1 VRCQGKIT
9 NWKDD
14 QGFGFVTQN
23 GTDKNKTAFVH
34 IKAFSDRSRR
44 PKLGDLIT
52 YEANLDEKRRFR
64 ADDVQFVIRASVKF
78 SSSDVGGGSSTSSIG
93 KALAY
98 LFCAVLILSV
108 LLGRLPLIVLGF
120 YVVASFVAYVAYAM
134 DKAAAES
141 RRWRVAE
148 DTLHIWGLIGGWPGA
163 LLAQQRLR
171 HKTSKTSFQ
180 VMFWITVA
188 LNCAALG
195 WLMTGSGTVFLAQFV
210 GFNRF

>member
-1 VRCQGKIT
+1 MRCQGKIT

-23 GTDKNKTAFVH
+23 GAEKNKTAFVH

-64 ADDVQFVIRASVKF
+64 ADDVQFVKRASVKF
-78 SSSDVGGGSSTSSIG
+78 SSSDVGGGSSTSAMG
-93 KALAY
+93 KTFAY
-98 LFCAVLILSV
+98 LFCVALILAV

-120 YVVASFVAYVAYAM
+120 YVVASVVAYVAYVI

-141 RRWRVAE
+141 RRWRIAE

-163 LLAQQRLR
+163 LAAQQQLR

-180 VMFWITVA
+180 IAFRVTVA
-188 LNCAALG
+188 LNCSAIG
-195 WLMTGSGTVFLAQFV
+195 WLMTGSGADFLRSIR
-210 GFNRF
+210 GL

>member
-23 GTDKNKTAFVH
+23 GADKNKTAFVH

-52 YEANLDEKRRFR
+52 YEANLDAKRRFR
-64 ADDVQFVIRASVKF
+64 ADDVQFVKRASVKF
-78 SSSDVGGGSSTSSIG
+78 SSSDAGEGSSTSSIG
-93 KALAY
+93 RAFAY
-98 LFCAVLILSV
+98 LFCVALILAV

-120 YVVASFVAYVAYAM
+120 YVVASVVAYVAYAM

-141 RRWRVAE
+141 RRWRIAE
-148 DTLHIWGLIGGWPGA
+148 DTLHVWGLIGGWPGA

-180 VMFWITVA
+180 IIFWVTVA
-188 LNCAALG
+188 LNCSALG
-195 WLMTGSGTVFLAQFV
+195 WLMTGSGADFLRSIR
-210 GFNRF
+210 GL